1 MTTRVLS
8 AVGALVFLVASACS
22 PLAPIP
28 DRSRYYALMP
38 APAPPTSQAA
48 GEPGRPRALCALGP
62 VTLPAYLD
70 RTQIV
75 TRLSPTEVA
84 YSEWDRWA
92 EPLGTS
98 VAAALRDSIAA
109 ELGNDRLV
117 TYPWSAVDVDYQIEV
132 AFVRF
137 ETQSNGDTQMA
148 ARWSVRDV
156 HRAMEVIR
164 RETTRAQKVAPH
176 DRAAST
182 AALSTML
189 SDLGHEIAEAV
200 RDLPPAPPR
209 KTATK

>member
-1 MTTRVLS
+1 MPARIAARGRSDFPGDRASARARTRP
-8 AVGALVFLVASACS
+8 ARGAACGDGALVC
-22 PLAPIP
+22 
-28 DRSRYYALMP
+28 
-38 APAPPTSQAA
+38 
-48 GEPGRPRALCALGP
+48 
-62 VTLPAYLD
+62 
-70 RTQIV
+70 
-75 TRLSPTEVA
+75 
-84 YSEWDRWA
+84 A